1 MDVLSVTG
9 YQRRTPHVV
18 AEHKGFFAK
27 ENLEVRFHHTTYAPD
42 HNRGMAEGRWDF
54 TLSSADTMIAR
65 TTTDGVDYM
74 LFMQSEEGLSA
85 YLIGQP
91 GVDAIEKLRGKMLA
105 GDPGDSNLDLIRKKI
120 LRTHGMDD
128 NEYAIEII
136 GSSPVR
142 LEAFLQGRVAA
153 AMLTPPA
160 SDKALAAGGVLLAD
174 SEKYVPGWP
183 LNCGW
188 TLRPWL
194 VEHRELIVR
203 FIRAWAAATD
213 WLLAGQPRGDHR
225 ADDGKRKTQTRRL
238 RKRLPE
244 SRAQAQ
250 INPPALRTV
259 IELRKEMGVY
269 RPPFDPPERFYDPS
283 YWSEAT
289 GLRRNELK
297 NASDQRAQQ
306 HIDDAQHDGAEKR
319 RKKTGNVK
327 SRHHGG
333 GKLQHERVDDQP
345 ENSQREQGKRQGN
358 NFQHEAKRRVDK
370 ADDNRRDQR
379 RAETAHFDALKQ
391 KRDDQEARG
400 AEKPMNEQV
409 EHPSN

>member
-1 MDVLSVTG
+1 MDVLNTTG
-9 YQRRTPHVV
+9 YQRRPPHLV
-18 AEHKGFFAK
+18 AEYKGFFAN
-27 ENLEVRFHHTTYAPD
+27 EGLEIRFHETTYAPD

-91 GVDAIEKLRGKMLA
+91 GVDSIDKLRGKLLA

-120 LRTHGMDD
+120 LRTHGIDD
-128 NEYAIEII
+128 SEYDIEII

-142 LEAFLQGRVAA
+142 LEAFLQRRVTA

-160 SDKALAAGGVLLAD
+160 SDKALAAGGVLLAN

-194 VEHRELIVR
+194 LEHRELVVR

-213 WLLAGQPRGDHR
+213 WLLAPENREETIALVMEKENLTR
-225 ADDGKRKTQTRRL
+225 AGSEDAYRKVVPKAR
-238 RKRLPE
+238 
-244 SRAQAQ
+244 
-250 INPPALRTV
+250 INPAALKTV

-269 RPPFDPPERFYDPS
+269 KPPFDPPERFYDVS

-289 GLRRNELK
+289 GLP
-297 NASDQRAQQ
+297 
-306 HIDDAQHDGAEKR
+306 
-319 RKKTGNVK
+319 VK
-327 SRHHGG
+327 
-333 GKLQHERVDDQP
+333 
-345 ENSQREQGKRQGN
+345 
-358 NFQHEAKRRVDK
+358 
-370 ADDNRRDQR
+370 
-379 RAETAHFDALKQ
+379 
-391 KRDDQEARG
+391 
-400 AEKPMNEQV
+400 
-409 EHPSN
+409 